1 MRKQMPNRPAL
12 IVEDDAVLCDAIR
25 GALEDAGYEPT
36 TCAALSDARREIA
49 RHKPVVVVVDLSL
62 PGEFGADLLEELASQ
77 KDAPAA
83 VVCSAFSLAELI
95 AARYRI
101 PCVRKPFD
109 LDQLLDAVD
118 RAIDEGA
125 RPRKVA

>member
-1 MRKQMPNRPAL
+1 M

-25 GALEDAGYEPT
+25 GALEAAGYAPT
-36 TCAALSDARREIA
+36 TCGALAEARREIA
-49 RHKPVVVVVDLSL
+49 RSKPAVVIVDLSL
-62 PGEFGADLLEELASQ
+62 PGEFGADLLEELSNRA
-77 KDAPAA
+77 DAPAA

-101 PCVRKPFD
+101 PCVRKPFE
-109 LDQLLDAVD
+109 LDQLLDAIE
-118 RAIDEGA
+118 RAIDQDA

>member
-1 MRKQMPNRPAL
+1 MPRSAL

-25 GALEDAGYEPT
+25 GALEDAGYAPI

-49 RHKPVVVVVDLSL
+49 RSKPAVVVVDLSL
-62 PGEFGADLLEELASQ
+62 PGEFGADLLEELSGRE
-77 KDAPAA
+77 DAPAA

-101 PCVRKPFD
+101 PCVRKPFE
-109 LDQLLDAVD
+109 LDELLDAIA
-118 RAIDEGA
+118 RAIDQGA